1 MFIGNLGLSKGFPYY
16 PDLLIVCW
24 CFSLFKC
31 LSLYFGVLGVIGQRK
46 LSVFF
51 KGFHGPVCKTFGE
64 GGPKINIKSQNLKFF
79 VCVYIYNF

>member
-1 MFIGNLGLSKGFPYY
+1 MICNCFTGIFFVIYWICDMFIGNLGLFKGFPYY

-51 KGFHGPVCKTFGE
+51 LRF
-64 GGPKINIKSQNLKFF
+64 SWASL
-79 VCVYIYNF
+79 

>member
-51 KGFHGPVCKTFGE
+51 LRF
-64 GGPKINIKSQNLKFF
+64 S
-79 VCVYIYNF
+79 

>member
-51 KGFHGPVCKTFGE
+51 
-64 GGPKINIKSQNLKFF
+64 
-79 VCVYIYNF
+79 